1 MESKI
6 AMHIIEQHCQGK
18 RSDQSLNEDGLII
31 TDGFAAVVDGVTSK
45 SVHHP
50 AGLVLGRVQHRGDVS
65 GPFSRTERPASMSL
79 LPTHTIS
86 TSGRS
91 LISPIIR

>member
-50 AGLVLGRVQHRGDVS
+50 AGLVLGCVQHRGDVS

-79 LPTHTIS
+79 PPTHTIS

>member
-50 AGLVLGRVQHRGDVS
+50 AGLVLGRVQHRRDVS
-65 GPFSRTERPASMSL
+65 GPFAHRTAGEHVVAAHAHDQHIRPV
-79 LPTHTIS
+79 IV
-86 TSGRS
+86 R
-91 LISPIIR
+91 